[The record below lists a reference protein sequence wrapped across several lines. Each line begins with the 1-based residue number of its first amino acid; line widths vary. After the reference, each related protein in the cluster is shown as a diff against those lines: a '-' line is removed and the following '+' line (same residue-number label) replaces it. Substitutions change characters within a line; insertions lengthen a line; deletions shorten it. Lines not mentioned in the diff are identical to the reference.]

1 MENNEIVYEGV
12 VKFGNSKSDVLLT
25 ITKSYIIFK
34 KKTGFFK
41 KKYKII
47 KDI

>member
-12 VKFGNSKSDVLLT
+12 VKFVNSKSDILLT

-34 KKTGFFK
+34 KKKSFFK
-41 KKYKII
+41 KKNI
-47 KDI
+47 KL